1 MWGNIA
7 FQSMKQSGCSD
18 AMVRRISITKLQRR
32 TAAAVELIALCQTI
46 TADGRLADDEIVA
59 FKQWLTDNE
68 HVDLPAK
75 DFLAL
80 TVTKILSDG
89 TVTDEERDDL
99 YAAIETALPLDV
111 RADVRAR
118 RRAGQDAD
126 REQRRIERNAAHAAA
141 REARMRDTP
150 LETWDFMVA
159 GSLYEG
165 RPAVIERYA
174 RVGDPVYLARDPAN
188 RFSANAI
195 EIRLPNGMQIGFV
208 PETDARDMAPELDS
222 GCPHRAYLKKI
233 LAGRRA
239 PIPVV
244 VASLYHPEAAQCPG
258 LVLQHQVP
266 AKASPAATAHDRSA
280 AASPSLLYVAIAVAI
295 VILVLVIWA
304 TLG

>member
-1 MWGNIA
+1 MA
-7 FQSMKQSGCSD
+7 
-18 AMVRRISITKLQRR
+18 RRISITQLQRR

-46 TADGRLADDEIVA
+46 TADGRLADDEIAA

-75 DFLAL
+75 DFLAQ

-89 TVTDEERDDL
+89 TVTDEERDEL
-99 YAAIETALPLDV
+99 YAAIEAALPLDV
-111 RADVRAR
+111 REDVRGR
-118 RRAGQDAD
+118 RRALQDAD
-126 REQRRIERNAAHAAA
+126 RKQGRIEREAAHA
-141 REARMRDTP
+141 ARMRDTP

-165 RPAVIERYA
+165 RPAVIDRYA
-174 RVGDPVYLARDPAN
+174 MIGEPVYLARDPAN
-188 RFSANAI
+188 QFSANAI
-195 EIRLPNGMQIGFV
+195 EIRLSNGMQIGFV
-208 PETDARDMAPELDS
+208 PETDARDMAPDLDS

-244 VASLYHPEAAQCPG
+244 VASLYHPETAQRPG

-266 AKASPAATAHDRSA
+266 VKVAPDDRSA
-280 AASPSLLYVAIAVAI
+280 PSLLYVAIAVATI
-295 VILVLVIWA
+295 IAVLVVWA

>member
-1 MWGNIA
+1 MA
-7 FQSMKQSGCSD
+7 
-18 AMVRRISITKLQRR
+18 RRISITKLQRR
-32 TAAAVELIALCQTI
+32 TGAAVELIALCQTI
-46 TADGRLADDEIVA
+46 TAGGRLADDEIVA
-59 FKQWLTDNE
+59 FKRWLTDNE
-68 HVDLPAK
+68 RIDLQAK

-80 TVTKILSDG
+80 TVTKILTDG

-99 YAAIETALPLDV
+99 HAAIEAALPPDV

-118 RRAGQDAD
+118 RRARQGAD
-126 REQRRIERNAAHAAA
+126 REQRRIERNAARTAA
-141 REARMRDTP
+141 REARLRDTP

-165 RPAVIERYA
+165 RPEVIERYA
-174 RVGDPVYLARDPAN
+174 RIGDPVYLARDPTN

-244 VASLYHPEAAQCPG
+244 VASLYHPEAAQFPG

-266 AKASPAATAHDRSA
+266 TKASPAATAHDGIAS
-280 AASPSLLYVAIAVAI
+280 ASPSLTYVAIAAAI

-304 TLG
+304 TLR

>member
-1 MWGNIA
+1 
-7 FQSMKQSGCSD
+7 MKQSGCSD
-18 AMVRRISITKLQRR
+18 AMARRISITKLQRR

-174 RVGDPVYLARDPAN
+174 RIGDPVYLARDPAN

-244 VASLYHPEAAQCPG
+244 VASLYHPEAAQRPG

-266 AKASPAATAHDRSA
+266 AKASPA
-280 AASPSLLYVAIAVAI
+280 
-295 VILVLVIWA
+295 
-304 TLG
+304 

>member
-1 MWGNIA
+1 MA
-7 FQSMKQSGCSD
+7 
-18 AMVRRISITKLQRR
+18 RRISITKLQRR

-59 FKQWLTDNE
+59 FKQWLTENE

-80 TVTKILSDG
+80 TVAKILSDG
-89 TVTDEERDDL
+89 TVVDQERQEL
-99 YAAIETALPLDV
+99 YAAIETALPVDV
-111 RADVRAR
+111 RAEVRGR
-118 RRAGQDAD
+118 RHALRIED
-126 REQRRIERNAAHAAA
+126 RVQRRTAREAA
-141 REARMRDTP
+141 RAARMRDVP

-165 RPAVIERYA
+165 RPAVIDKYA
-174 RVGDPVYLARDPAN
+174 KIGEPVYLARDPPN
-188 RFSANAI
+188 RFSPNAI
-195 EIRLPNGMQIGFV
+195 EIRLSNGMQIGFV
-208 PETDARDMAPELDS
+208 PETDARDMAPDLDA

-244 VASLYHPEAAQCPG
+244 VASLYHPETAERPG

-266 AKASPAATAHDRSA
+266 TKVSPATAYDPRATVSA
-280 AASPSLLYVAIAVAI
+280 SFLYAAIAVAI
-295 VILVLVIWA
+295 VIVVLVLYA
-304 TLG
+304 TLR

>member
-1 MWGNIA
+1 MA
-7 FQSMKQSGCSD
+7 
-18 AMVRRISITKLQRR
+18 RRISITKLQRP

-46 TADGRLADDEIVA
+46 TADGRLADEEIVA

-68 HVDLPAK
+68 HLDLPAK

-89 TVTDEERDDL
+89 VVTDEEREEL

-111 RADVRAR
+111 RADVRGR
-118 RRAGQDAD
+118 RRERQNAD
-126 REQRRIERNAAHAAA
+126 REQRRIERDAAHAAA

-150 LETWDFMVA
+150 VETWDFMVA

-165 RPAVIERYA
+165 RPAVIETYA
-174 RVGDPVYLARDPAN
+174 RIGDPVYLARDPAN
-188 RFSANAI
+188 QFSGNAI

-208 PETDARDMAPELDS
+208 PETDARNMAPDLDL

-244 VASLYHPEAAQCPG
+244 VASLYHPEAQRPG

-266 AKASPAATAHDRSA
+266 AKVWPAAMAHDRSA
-280 AASPSLLYVAIAVAI
+280 SLLYVIVAVAI

-304 TLG
+304 MLG

>member
-1 MWGNIA
+1 MA
-7 FQSMKQSGCSD
+7 
-18 AMVRRISITKLQRR
+18 RRISITKLQRR

-46 TADGRLADDEIVA
+46 TADGRLTDDEIGA
-59 FKQWLTDNE
+59 FKQWLTDNQ

-75 DFLAL
+75 DFLTL

-89 TVTDEERDDL
+89 TVTDHERDEL
-99 YAAIETALPLDV
+99 YTAIETALPPGV

-118 RRAGQDAD
+118 RRALDDAA
-126 REQRRIERNAAHAAA
+126 REQRRVEREAA
-141 REARMRDTP
+141 RAARMRDTP

-174 RVGDPVYLARDPAN
+174 RIGDPIYLARDPAN

-208 PETDARDMAPELDS
+208 PEADARDMAPELDS
-222 GCPHRAYLKKI
+222 GCPHQAYLKKI

-244 VASLYHPEAAQCPG
+244 VASLYHPEAAPRPG

-266 AKASPAATAHDRSA
+266 AKAAPAVSAT
-280 AASPSLLYVAIAVAI
+280 ASPSLLYVAIAVTILIAI
-295 VILVLVIWA
+295 LLVWA
-304 TLG
+304 TRG